1 MSGDLKL
8 DELVQ
13 TYLTIRNEREKIAR
27 EYEARDAQLEDELD
41 AIEQV
46 MLSACNEIQ
55 AESIKTESGTIIKST
70 KETYTCG
77 DWGNFKEFVME
88 NQAIELLQQR
98 LHQANFKEFV
108 NNRKEEGLPPGIS
121 TLREVTITVKRPTKT

>member
-8 DELVQ
+8 DQLVQ
-13 TYLTIRNEREKIAR
+13 TYLTIRSERENIAR
-27 EYEARDAQLEDELD
+27 QYEARDAELQNELN

-46 MLSACNEIQ
+46 MLSACNDIQ

-98 LHQANFKEFV
+98 IHQANFKEFV